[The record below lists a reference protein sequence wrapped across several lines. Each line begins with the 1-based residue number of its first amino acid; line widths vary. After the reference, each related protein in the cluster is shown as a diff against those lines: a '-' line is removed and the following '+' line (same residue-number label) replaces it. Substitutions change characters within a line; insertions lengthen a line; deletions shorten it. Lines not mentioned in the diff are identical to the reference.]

1 MSNDNQLNYGK
12 PFDINEW
19 KRLCKDAYDRLKH
32 TRSEFQFM
40 EALSQIDKM
49 RSTLFTIARVAC
61 KKCGGTG
68 EYSYPDTATW
78 HRGLGG
84 QSITEDVCDKCW
96 GTGRND
102 KIGLNLRKERDWGQ
116 REWEQHLSECSGFSL
131 HKESKK

>member
-1 MSNDNQLNYGK
+1 MNNDNQLNYSK

-19 KRLCKDAYDRLKH
+19 KKLCEDAYDRLKH

-49 RSTLFTIARVAC
+49 RSTLFTIARVVC

-68 EYSYPDTATW
+68 EDS
-78 HRGLGG
+78 
-84 QSITEDVCDKCW
+84 QSITEDVCDECW

-102 KIGLNLRKERDWGQ
+102 KIGLNLCKERDWGQ

>member
-1 MSNDNQLNYGK
+1 MNNDNQLNYSK

-19 KRLCKDAYDRLKH
+19 KRLCEDAYDRLKH

-68 EYSYPDTATW
+68 EDS
-78 HRGLGG
+78 
-84 QSITEDVCDKCW
+84 QSITEDICDECW

-102 KIGLNLRKERDWGQ
+102 KIGLNLRKERDWGR
-116 REWEQHLSECSGFSL
+116 REWAQHLSECSGFSL
-131 HKESKK
+131 RKESKK